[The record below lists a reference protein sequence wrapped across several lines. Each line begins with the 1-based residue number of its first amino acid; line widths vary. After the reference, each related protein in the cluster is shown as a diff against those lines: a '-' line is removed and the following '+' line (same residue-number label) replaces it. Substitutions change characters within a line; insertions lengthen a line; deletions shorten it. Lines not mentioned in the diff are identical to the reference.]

1 MICFLYRFI
10 SKGCEFVSNRVP
22 RPGIWGSTSLLIGD
36 ELGTPV
42 DRPMVSVEKGGVPRV
57 DRGGE
62 HSCARLSVDKFLYSP
77 DDEDG
82 VFRSCLSQWGLRNPG
97 YVRVS

>member
-22 RPGIWGSTSLLIGD
+22 RPGIWGSTSSLIGD

-42 DRPMVSVEKGGVPRV
+42 NGSAVSVEKGGVPRV
-57 DRGGE
+57 DRGDE
-62 HSCARLSVDKFLYSP
+62 HSCARPSVDNSLSRRL
-77 DDEDG
+77 G
-82 VFRSCLSQWGLRNPG
+82 VRGVPQCGSTVARLW
-97 YVRVS
+97 